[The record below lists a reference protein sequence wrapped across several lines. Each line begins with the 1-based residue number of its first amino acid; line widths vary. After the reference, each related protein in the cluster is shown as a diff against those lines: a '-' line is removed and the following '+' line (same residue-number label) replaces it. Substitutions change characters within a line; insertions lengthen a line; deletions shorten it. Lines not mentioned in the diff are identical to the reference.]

1 MKRKAVA
8 IFTSILGVL
17 AALVIAALVYYF
29 AVTAGSKLSSEK
41 LALPETALSVF
52 NADGGRMNAKSEN
65 RIAPL
70 SECPD
75 HLPSAFVAV
84 EDKRFYSHNGFD
96 YKRIGKALLKNAAS
110 FSFKEGASTISQQLI
125 KNTHLSGE
133 KTVKRKLK
141 ELKLTRAL
149 EAHYSKEQIMEL
161 YLNSIYFG
169 HNAFGVRNAANFYF
183 GKDVSELS
191 PAESATLAALVKSPN
206 RYSPFK
212 DAEKCL
218 TRRNFV
224 LKLMRE
230 QGYLSDA
237 DYAEAVK
244 TELPPAPHVTEEKN
258 DSYLSLVY
266 DELYALYPE
275 SDGDLLNLRV
285 YTYEEPALQA
295 ELEKIKAESDVGAVV
310 QDNRTHAIRAY
321 YSTAGTI
328 KRLPA
333 STVKP
338 LLVYAPALEENVIT
352 PATPLLDEKTDFSG
366 YCPSNYGG
374 TYHGY
379 VSARYAL
386 AHSLNVPA
394 VKILNTLGVEKA
406 CAYLN
411 KMELPVGKE
420 DYSLALALGGM
431 REGFTLPS
439 LASAYSTFAC
449 MGNFAPAR
457 TIRKIE
463 DANGRVIYEHNPIT
477 HKVFS
482 DDVCFL
488 INDMLRETAES
499 GTAKKLSSL
508 GFPVC
513 AKTGTGANANG
524 NTDAYTV
531 SYTQN
536 DTVAVWLGNKD
547 NSPIT
552 ATGGGLP
559 ANIAY
564 SINKYLYR
572 HAPPEPFGNCDG
584 VEKLSFDR
592 EEYENNH
599 KILLSDP
606 AAPQLFEM
614 SDYFRKCA
622 RPQETSSRFSV
633 PTIQKP
639 SIYVKNGA
647 VKIVLCH
654 AEYYDYIIKR
664 ENRGKTEVIYNG
676 KYRENIYD
684 NSVRSGESYTYCV
697 IPLYAGKEGA
707 PVYLPSVKID
717 SGNYVPDDWWD

>member
-1 MKRKAVA
+1 MKRTAV
-8 IFTSILGVL
+8 ILTSILGVL
-17 AALVIAALVYYF
+17 AALVIAAFGYYF
-29 AVTAGSKLSSEK
+29 FVTAGSKLSSEK
-41 LALPETALSVF
+41 LTLPESSLSVF
-52 NADGGRMNAKSEN
+52 DADGVKINTEKEN
-65 RIAPL
+65 KIAPIA
-70 SECPD
+70 ECPE
-75 HLPSAFVAV
+75 HLPNAFVAV
-84 EDKRFYSHNGFD
+84 EDKRFYSHHGFD

-110 FSFKEGASTISQQLI
+110 FSFKEGASTLSQQLI

-149 EAHYSKEQIMEL
+149 EAHYSKEKIMEL

-169 HNAFGVRNAANFYF
+169 HNEFGVQNAAKFYF
-183 GKDVSELS
+183 GKAVSELT
-191 PAESATLAALVKSPN
+191 PAESATLAALVRSPN
-206 RYSPFK
+206 VYSPFK
-212 DAEKCL
+212 NAEKCL
-218 TRRNFV
+218 SRRNFV

-230 QGYLSDA
+230 QGFLTDSEYN
-237 DYAEAVK
+237 EATK
-244 TELPPAPHVTEEKN
+244 EPLPEAPHEKN
-258 DSYLSLVY
+258 ERNNSYLSLVY
-266 DELYALYPE
+266 DELFTLYPE
-275 SDGDLLNLRV
+275 ADCELLNLRV
-285 YTYEEPALQA
+285 HTYAQSALQA
-295 ELEKIKAESDVGAVV
+295 ELEKINVQSDVCALVI
-310 QDNRTHAIRAY
+310 DNDSHALKAY
-321 YSTAGTI
+321 FSTAGNI

-338 LLVYAPALEENVIT
+338 LLVYAPAIEENVIS

-374 TYHGY
+374 TYNGY

-386 AHSLNVPA
+386 SHSLNVPA
-394 VKILNTLGVEKA
+394 VKILNTLGIEKA

-411 KMELPVGKE
+411 RMELSPDKD

-431 REGFTLPS
+431 KEGFTLPA

-449 MGNFAPAR
+449 GGDFAQAR

-463 DANGRVIYEHNPIT
+463 TANGKVIYKHKPVT
-477 HKVFS
+477 RKVFS
-482 DDVCFL
+482 QDVCFL
-488 INDMLRETAES
+488 INDILRETAQS

-508 GFPVC
+508 GFPIC
-513 AKTGTGANANG
+513 AKTGTGGGANG

-531 SYTQN
+531 SYTKD
-536 DTVAVWLGNKD
+536 DTVAVRLGNRD
-547 NSPIT
+547 NTPIS

-559 ANIAY
+559 ANIAL
-564 SINKYLYR
+564 SINKFLYR
-572 HAPPEPFGNCDG
+572 NRAPQPFGDCEE

-592 EEYENNH
+592 EEYEKNH

-639 SIYVKNGA
+639 TIYVKNGA

-664 ENRGKTEVIYNG
+664 ENKGKTEIIYQG
-676 KYRENIYD
+676 KFRETIYD
-684 NSVRSGESYTYCV
+684 NSVRGGESYTYCV
-697 IPLYAGKEGA
+697 IPVYAGKEGA

-717 SGNYVPDDWWD
+717 GNNQVPDEWWE